1 MREQATFGHQCG
13 EGDLETTFLIAVIFF
28 TFAIG
33 LQDPSIIVA
42 QRDVVLLHERPDAQD
57 EKHVVLDDIFI
68 AQLLAQILIIW
79 LFKKAVYAL
88 LDASRVYSCTNY
100 SSGYR
105 VSVSYPSAY
114 SANEAI

>member
-1 MREQATFGHQCG
+1 MREKATFGYQCG
-13 EGDLETTFLIAVIFF
+13 EGDLEAKLLIVVIVR

-33 LQDPSIIVA
+33 LQNPSIIVT
-42 QRDVVLLHERPDAQD
+42 QREVVLLHERPDAQD
-57 EKHVVLDDIFI
+57 EKHVILDNIFI

-79 LFKKAVYAL
+79 LFKKPVYAL
-88 LDASRVYSCTNY
+88 LNASRVYSCTNY